1 MGWRL
6 SGCSISDGHQASC
19 GCYSCRQ
26 QESSRNGRDLGTSC
40 DGDDMQPQRRWD
52 RAVGT
57 NGMAEERKDSRPW
70 SERPHH
76 GKKHLVLTTC
86 DQQGAQL
93 LSGTQPF
100 CVKSQQLI
108 SR

>member
-1 MGWRL
+1 MATRP
-6 SGCSISDGHQASC
+6 AVAVTPAA
-19 GCYSCRQ
+19 R
-26 QESSRNGRDLGTSC
+26 SSPRRNGRDLGTSC
-40 DGDDMQPQRRWD
+40 DGDDMQPQGRWGQ
-52 RAVGT
+52 AVGT

-76 GKKHLVLTTC
+76 GKRALVLTTC

-100 CVKSQQLI
+100 CVKG
-108 SR
+108 